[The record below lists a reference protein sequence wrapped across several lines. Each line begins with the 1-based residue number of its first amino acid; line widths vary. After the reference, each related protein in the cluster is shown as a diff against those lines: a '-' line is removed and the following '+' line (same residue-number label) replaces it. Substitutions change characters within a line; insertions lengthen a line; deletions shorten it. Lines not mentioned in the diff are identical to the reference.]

1 MTPVAPMDWSDLIAA
16 ADKALYAAKANGRN
30 QSVVASVPQLALV
43 A

>member
-1 MTPVAPMDWSDLIAA
+1 MDWSDLIDA

-30 QSVVASVPQLALV
+30 QSVVANMPQLSLV

>member
-1 MTPVAPMDWSDLIAA
+1 MIPSAGLEWSDLIAA

-30 QSVVASVPQLALV
+30 QTVVANVSRLALV